1 MDTLT
6 SPVVAAAKRRA
17 SATRPATR
25 KSKPPGVA
33 AESSKR
39 PKPSKHVPSEWARQQ
54 AELLAQRMPLV
65 HFPAS
70 AQFSEWSSK
79 WDGLQS
85 KATRGL
91 PVASDHFGAL
101 CDNHVFFF
109 AGPCCY
115 HKDGCIGDAALYFA
129 PGIERGR
136 VGGATPFDS
145 GSLEPPAQ
153 LQPFG
158 RENASADQTW
168 KFFTRHQRPL
178 HVWRDHFSEWLA
190 FSYDDP
196 RRYIESVADRYAA
209 GEPDRT
215 NPAKLLQHNGT
226 RGVGKHGRGKCG
238 DRRAWTWEIR
248 VEGSVAFERLAVLHV
263 PFDAFEDVNTFA
275 DDVETRT
282 GARPRLCYL
291 SPGIDA
297 SVVTLYEGS
306 SDILRELVS

>member
-1 MDTLT
+1 
-6 SPVVAAAKRRA
+6 VAAAKRRA
-17 SATRPATR
+17 SAPGPVKR
-25 KSKPPGVA
+25 KRKPKTTSA
-33 AESSKR
+33 ADGKLGKR
-39 PKPSKHVPSEWARQQ
+39 PKPSKHVPSDSAKQQ
-54 AELLAQRMPLV
+54 AESLAERMPLV

-70 AQFSEWSSK
+70 AKFSEWSSK
-79 WDGLQS
+79 WDGLRS
-85 KATRGL
+85 KAARGL
-91 PVASDHFGAL
+91 PVSSDRFGAL

-158 RENASADQTW
+158 HENASADQTW
-168 KFFTRHQRPL
+168 NFFTKHQAPL
-178 HVWRDHFSEWLA
+178 HAWREAFSVWLA

-196 RRYIESVADRYAA
+196 NRYIESSADRYAA
-209 GEPDRT
+209 GQPDRT
-215 NPAKLLQHNGT
+215 DPAKLLQHNGT
-226 RGVGKHGRGKCG
+226 RGVAKHGRGKCG

-248 VEGSVAFERLAVLHV
+248 VQGSIAFEQIALLHV
-263 PFDAFEDVNTFA
+263 PFDAFEDAHGFA
-275 DDVETRT
+275 DDIKTRT
-282 GARPRLCYL
+282 GARPRVRCL
-291 SPGIDA
+291 GRDVDA

-306 SDILRELVS
+306 SEILLELVS